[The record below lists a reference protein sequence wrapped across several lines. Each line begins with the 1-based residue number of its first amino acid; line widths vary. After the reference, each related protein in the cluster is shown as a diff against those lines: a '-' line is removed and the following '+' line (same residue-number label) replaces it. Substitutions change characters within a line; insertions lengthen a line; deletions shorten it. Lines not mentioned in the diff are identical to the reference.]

1 MSQIHKGTNLS
12 IKSRCEMETAF
23 GTLKNHIQF
32 AKLFIILSVS
42 VPVTTCHCRK
52 ALKKRN
58 VIGLNLH
65 LPTPLVTHSIPQPP
79 NPCFC
84 SREQKPFLSITLS
97 VVSSRSAKLSH
108 NVYDPTTNRNCFKTI
123 GHIAN
128 HLHLCS
134 NLNVPR
140 GSLHL
145 TLNSNRI
152 KESCI

>member
-1 MSQIHKGTNLS
+1 MHIYDVTNPQGFFFQSKVDVKCKQHLVLS
-12 IKSRCEMETAF
+12 KTIYSLPSF
-23 GTLKNHIQF
+23 
-32 AKLFIILSVS
+32 LSFCLSLYQWQLATVGKPS
-42 VPVTTCHCRK
+42 
-52 ALKKRN
+52 KKRN

-65 LPTPLVTHSIPQPP
+65 LPTPLVTHFIPQPP

-145 TLNSNRI
+145 TLNSNRM
-152 KESCI
+152 K